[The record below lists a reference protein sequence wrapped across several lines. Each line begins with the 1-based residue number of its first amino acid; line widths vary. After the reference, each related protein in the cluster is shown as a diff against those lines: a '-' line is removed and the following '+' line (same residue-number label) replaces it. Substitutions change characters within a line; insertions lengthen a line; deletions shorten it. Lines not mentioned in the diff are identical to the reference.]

1 MSEEVNLN
9 SNESITPEVD
19 GAPASKAEKSILF
32 VVTGCVILLDYLT
45 KVLIEGW
52 LPLHESWSPSADLAT
67 YFQITHVS
75 NSGAAFGIFPSGS
88 VVFMVVA
95 VVVSV
100 AIILYNNS
108 MPANSHLYRVA
119 LGLQLG
125 GALGNLVG
133 RLRLDGRVTDFL
145 DFGPVPVFNIA
156 DMSIVVGVIMLALL
170 MFRDQRR
177 EQKARSV
184 AVESEEARATPV
196 EDGEDRSM
204 LWNE

>member
-1 MSEEVNLN
+1 MSEEVNVTM
-9 SNESITPEVD
+9 NEDSPPDVGEM
-19 GAPASKAEKSILF
+19 PASLAEKSILF
-32 VVTGCVILLDYLT
+32 IVTACVLILDYAT
-45 KVLIEGW
+45 KVFVEGW
-52 LPLHESWSPSADLAT
+52 LPLNSSWSPNPDLAE

-88 VVFMVVA
+88 ALFMIVA
-95 VVVSV
+95 VVVAV
-100 AIILYNNS
+100 AIVLYNQS

-125 GALGNLVG
+125 GALGNFIG
-133 RLRLDGRVTDFL
+133 RLRLDGRVTDFF

-156 DMSIVVGVIMLALL
+156 DASIVVGVIMLALL

-177 EQKARSV
+177 EQRAKAAAELAEPRV
-184 AVESEEARATPV
+184 TPAEDSE
-196 EDGEDRSM
+196 DHSF

>member
-1 MSEEVNLN
+1 MSEEVNLD
-9 SNESITPEVD
+9 SNEESALEAEETN
-19 GAPASKAEKSILF
+19 ASTAEKSILF
-32 VVTGCVILLDYLT
+32 VVTACVLLLDYVT
-45 KVLIEGW
+45 KVFIEGW
-52 LPLHESWSPSADLAT
+52 LPLHESWSPSADLAA

-88 VVFMVVA
+88 AIFMVVA

-100 AIILYNNS
+100 AIILYNQS

-125 GALGNLVG
+125 GALGNFLG

-145 DFGPVPVFNIA
+145 DFGPVPVFNVA

-177 EQKARSV
+177 EQRERSI
-184 AVESEEARATPV
+184 AVESEEATVSPV